1 MPKYINAD
9 KLCKK
14 KKYLFKTQTGA
25 FPKSEWFIKLD
36 DVFFAPEEK
45 VEKIKYG
52 EWIEIPF
59 ESKNK
64 YDTLKGY
71 STYKCSLCGRIEK
84 IKEPYC
90 NCGAK
95 MIGVKK

>member
-14 KKYLFKTQTGA
+14 KKYLFTTQTGA

-52 EWIEIPF
+52 YWIPHETMIRTPYAR
-59 ESKNK
+59 N
-64 YDTLKGY
+64 YD
-71 STYKCSLCGRIEK
+71 CSVCGNSPIEL
-84 IKEPYC
+84 
-90 NCGAK
+90 
-95 MIGVKK
+95 

>member
-14 KKYLFKTQTGA
+14 KKYLFKTQIGA

-36 DVFFAPEEK
+36 DVLFAPEEK

-59 ESKNK
+59 ESKKCFEESETFGISLVISSSPFLVDKHFNV
-64 YDTLKGY
+64 Y
-71 STYKCSLCGRIEK
+71 SST
-84 IKEPYC
+84 
-90 NCGAK
+90 
-95 MIGVKK
+95 